1 MRFAPGGPAAGCAR
15 LPSRSRGAAT
25 VGAAAPQARGRDA
38 APSLGSGEEVAV
50 RARLRLMVQ
59 DPATGRGDG
68 RPLTEAFDA
77 DREAFLLDGPVA
89 GRVAV
94 LDFDPQ
100 TGRLCPGTRFL
111 PAGPGETSG
120 HYEVAGDGDASLY
133 APDFIRVSA
142 FATVLRTIYLFEDE
156 ECLGRALRWAFD
168 APQLLVV
175 PRAGRMENAY
185 YERETRSLQLF
196 SFPSPRDPGQTVY
209 TSLSRDIVAHETGH
223 AILDGIAPDLYNC
236 LTPQALALHE
246 TVADLS
252 ALVAA
257 FSSRT
262 LCERVLA
269 RSGGS
274 IRDATDFSAIAEE
287 FGAALDPD
295 AGYLRSL
302 VNRKNL
308 DPASADC
315 VRRDEP
321 HALSEVL
328 SGALF
333 AVMIR
338 IHETLRRRFARET
351 GERESSVALRA
362 LDAGAIR
369 FRQLVMRA
377 LDYLPPGEVTF
388 ADYGRA
394 IIAADQGSH
403 PDDDRVREWVRQEF
417 VRRRIVPD
425 RRSLSVRTGFA
436 YAPLTEVALNTLV
449 RSDWAAYEFA
459 NRNRRFLGVPPRC
472 NIYVRP
478 RSVVN
483 KVLYDRDGL
492 PASSAHEL
500 ILHVSWDRQEANP
513 PGESL
518 PPRRQVTVGTTL
530 VVDLDT
536 RRVWARLVSD
546 SARLPAPEPEAAP
559 LAPSG
564 AAPAAAPAAA
574 PPVPESQA
582 DRDSLL
588 LRLLEEDVLRVGA
601 QAMAPDG
608 AWLRAAVRAETLDDL
623 MRVRATART
632 LHITGR
638 G

>member
-1 MRFAPGGPAAGCAR
+1 M
-15 LPSRSRGAAT
+15 
-25 VGAAAPQARGRDA
+25 
-38 APSLGSGEEVAV
+38 

-59 DPATGRGDG
+59 DPATGRGDD

-100 TGRLCPGTRFL
+100 TGRLCPGTPFL
-111 PAGPGETSG
+111 PAAPDGSPG
-120 HYEVAGDGDASLY
+120 HYEVAGDAGLY
-133 APDFIRVSA
+133 APEFIRVSA

-175 PRAGRMENAY
+175 PRAGRLENAY

-196 SFPSPRDPGQTVY
+196 YFPSPRDPGQTVY

-236 LTPQALALHE
+236 LTPQSLALHE

-262 LCERVLA
+262 LCERVLD

-308 DPASADC
+308 DPASPDC

-321 HALSEVL
+321 HELSEVL

-333 AVMIR
+333 AVMVR
-338 IHETLRRRFARET
+338 IHETLRRRFARESRAS
-351 GERESSVALRA
+351 GEGDAGVALRA
-362 LDAGAIR
+362 LDAGAVR
-369 FRQLVMRA
+369 FRQLVLRA

-403 PDDDRVREWVRQEF
+403 PEDDRVREWVRQEF

-425 RRSLSVRTGFA
+425 RRSLSVRTDFA
-436 YAPLTEVALNTLV
+436 YAPLTGAALSTLV

-459 NRNRRFLGVPPRC
+459 NRNRRFLGIPPRC

-483 KVLYDRDGL
+483 KVLYDRDGR
-492 PASSAHEL
+492 PASSTHEL
-500 ILHVSWDRQEANP
+500 IFHVSWDRQEPNP
-513 PGESL
+513 VDDSL

-530 VVDLDT
+530 VLDLDT

-546 SARLPAPEPEAAP
+546 SARSPEPAPPAA
-559 LAPSG
+559 G
-564 AAPAAAPAAA
+564 APAPPPAE
-574 PPVPESQA
+574 PQA
-582 DRDSLL
+582 DRDAL
-588 LRLLEEDVLRVGA
+588 LRRLLDEDVLRVGA
-601 QAMAPDG
+601 RAVAPDG
-608 AWLRAAVRAETLDDL
+608 GWLRSAVRAETLDGL
-623 MRVRATART
+623 MRVRGTART